1 MSQKILLL
9 LIGLSGVWY
18 TGLAQESFSCQGQYF
33 LSLSAEV
40 GSPSGLFLVSIDPV
54 SGNTIFTPIA
64 TSVGATMNAIG
75 YRKTD
80 NFIYGV
86 NPNPNLLRLYRV
98 GADGVAVDLGVPQ
111 GINLTSNSYYA
122 GDITPDGNYLILLGQ
137 SNANSNGI
145 LAAVDLNAPNY
156 QVTNVSLQS
165 IYGGIFDIAFDPL
178 SGELFGFSTEAA
190 RLVKINTTT
199 GIVSSDYPPQPQV
212 NQIGALF
219 FTAEGRL
226 FGYGTINGQNTLVEI
241 NLTTGLLTAVASGPP
256 SGGEDGCS
264 CPYNV
269 SLEKTV
275 STATTLPCTEV
286 VYTFVVNNSSGLLL
300 TGLELRDLMPADFTV
315 LAVLR
320 NPYRGQ
326 TTLAGSQFSLTGLMV
341 PPGKDTIQV
350 LVEIGENANGYYENQ
365 ALLQGLPTS
374 LGEVVASDNPF
385 TLQAT
390 DSTPLWVAPLD
401 LTFIAEAYTLCP
413 GDRLVLDASLYG
425 VNYQWEDGSEEP
437 VRTIAEAGNYAV
449 TVTSGCDQVVADF
462 TVTVGIQE
470 THQEE
475 VLFLCESQPTQVDV
489 SRFGAQYWWENGTES
504 PLRIFTETGTYSV
517 SITSRCFHNTI
528 DYTVQTNGY
537 YVNILPDTLTI
548 ELGETVLLPASYW
561 TNDTTVSLAW
571 LDPLGNSLS
580 CADCLTPVAYPT
592 ADVVYTLLLTTTDG
606 CQYQDQ
612 VQVQVTKDRSVYVPN
627 VFSPNGDGINDYFFV
642 QCRRNDVIVRKMAI
656 FDRWGGQIYAAE
668 NLPVNQATAGW
679 AGTLGTD
686 TAPPGVYVY
695 CLELAFLD
703 GFVWIGSGDLAV
715 IR

>member
-1 MSQKILLL
+1 MPPKILLL
-9 LIGLSGVWY
+9 LIGLSGVCY
-18 TGLAQESFSCQGQYF
+18 TGLAQEPFSCQGQYF
-33 LSLSAEV
+33 LSLSADV
-40 GSPSGLFLVSIDPV
+40 GSQSGLFLVTIDPV

-98 GADGVAVDLGVPQ
+98 GADGVAVDLGRPK

-137 SNANSNGI
+137 SNASSNGI

-156 QVTNVSLQS
+156 QVTNVPLQS

-199 GIVSSDYPPQPQV
+199 GVVSSNYPPQPQV

-219 FTAEGRL
+219 FTAEGKL

-269 SLEKTV
+269 PLEKTV
-275 STATTLPCTEV
+275 STDTALPCTEV

-300 TGLELRDLMPADFTV
+300 TGLELRDLMPADLTV

-320 NPYRGQ
+320 NPYGGQ
-326 TTLAGSQFSLTGLMV
+326 TAIGGSQFSLTELRV

-365 ALLQGLPTS
+365 ALLRGLPTN
-374 LGEVVASDNPF
+374 LGEAIASDNPF

-390 DSTPLWVAPLD
+390 DSTPLWVDPLD

-413 GDRLVLDASLYG
+413 GDRLILDARLYG
-425 VNYQWEDGSEEP
+425 VTYRWEDGSQEA

-470 THQEE
+470 TRREE
-475 VLFLCESQPTQVDV
+475 ALFLCESQPAQVDV
-489 SRFGAQYWWENGTES
+489 SGFGAGYLWENGTES

-517 SITSRCFHNTI
+517 TVTSRCLQTII

-561 TNDTTVSLAW
+561 TDNTAVSLAW

-580 CADCLTPVAYPT
+580 CTDCLTPVAYPT

-612 VQVQVTKDRSVYVPN
+612 VQVRVTKDRSVYVPN

-642 QCRRNDVIVRKMAI
+642 QCPRDNVIVRKMAI
-656 FDRWGGQIYAAE
+656 FDRWGGQVYAAE
-668 NLPVNQATAGW
+668 NLPVNQAMAGW
-679 AGTLGTD
+679 TGTSGTGP
-686 TAPPGVYVY
+686 APVGIYVY
-695 CLELAFLD
+695 LLELEFLD
-703 GFVWIGSGDLAV
+703 GFTLTKSGDVMV